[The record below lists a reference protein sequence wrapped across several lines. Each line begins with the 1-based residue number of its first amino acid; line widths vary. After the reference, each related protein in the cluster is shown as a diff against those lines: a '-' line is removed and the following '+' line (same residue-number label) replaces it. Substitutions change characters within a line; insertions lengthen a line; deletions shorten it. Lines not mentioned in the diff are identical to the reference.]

1 MFMLRQHSTMDSQ
14 TGVFDMGRFETVMT
28 DARIDACVKQL
39 NWLMGPHESGF
50 VSRGDNRVTRGII
63 GHLTDVKI
71 DDSGLV
77 LIVVDCENHQRTVVW
92 NMPEHA
98 RDQVMQRFNA

>member
-1 MFMLRQHSTMDSQ
+1 MCMLRQHSIVNSQ
-14 TGVFDMGRFETVMT
+14 TGVFNMGRFETVMT
-28 DARIDACVKQL
+28 EERIDACVKQL

-71 DDSGLV
+71 DASGLV
-77 LIVVDCENHQRTVVW
+77 LIVVDHENHKRTVVW
-92 NMPEHA
+92 NMPAHA
-98 RDQVMQRFNA
+98 RDQVMAKFNS